1 MNHAVDADT
10 ASLRRC
16 GRFAC
21 VVAAL
26 AAGAL
31 IAAVPHRARAQDSAS
46 EDRCA
51 AALQNAPQPP
61 AKATPVLLRVLQP
74 SIEPVPATD
83 GLIHLAYV
91 TQVMNALTRP
101 ADILEVVAVDPTA
114 DFVPTGR
121 NIELDPEGQDVAG
134 KVMRIGSSP
143 FAPDFVTRLPAESWG
158 LMLFDVTYAD
168 QAQIPR
174 LLAHAITV
182 ANYPA
187 GTPGVPAL
195 TDPVPVGCV
204 PLAVIHPPLVGH
216 GWLALNGCCT
226 FAVYH
231 RALVNFVNGD
241 PWTSEHFA
249 IDFIQLGPN
258 NSARNGPPEAL
269 SSWFAYGTPVLAVA
283 PGVVTEAVDGIPD
296 SPVGMIPNITTVEGS
311 AGNHIILDIGGGRYV
326 GYFHLKPGTI
336 PARVRKG
343 AVLRPGELIGR
354 VGNSGA
360 SSSPHLH
367 FQLMNL
373 PSAYKSHG
381 LPFVFDTQLLEGR
394 LSEANAQNA
403 DAGAAVTIDRT
414 GVGVK
419 RNLMSARNG
428 VFGFNLSQ

>member
-1 MNHAVDADT
+1 MFQRIQFRSFVV
-10 ASLRRC
+10 R
-16 GRFAC
+16 C

-31 IAAVPHRARAQDSAS
+31 IAIVPSCAKADDSAQARM
-46 EDRCA
+46 DRCA
-51 AALQNAPQPP
+51 AALQDAAQPP
-61 AKATPVLLRVLQP
+61 AKVTPVLLRVLQP

-91 TQVMNALTRP
+91 TQVMNAPNQP

-134 KVMRIGSSP
+134 KVMRVSSSA

-204 PLAVIHPPLVGH
+204 PLAIIHPPLFGH

-296 SPVGMIPNITTVEGS
+296 TPVGMIPNITAVERA
-311 AGNHIILDIGGGRYV
+311 AGNHIIEDIGRGRYV
-326 GYFHLKPGTI
+326 AYSHLKPGSI
-336 PARVRKG
+336 PAQVRKG

-354 VGNSGA
+354 VGSSGT

-394 LSEANAQNA
+394 LSEADAQNA

-419 RNLMSARNG
+419 RDLMPARND
-428 VFGFNLSQ
+428 VFGYNLDR